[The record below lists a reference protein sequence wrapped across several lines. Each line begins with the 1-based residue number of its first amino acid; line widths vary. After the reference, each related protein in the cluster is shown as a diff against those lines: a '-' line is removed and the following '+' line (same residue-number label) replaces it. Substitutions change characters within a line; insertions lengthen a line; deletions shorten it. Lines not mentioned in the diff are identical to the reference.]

1 MTLTIEVKTT
11 RTIVKISEELGESI
25 ASWQSW
31 NVFSSEIDENEWEQK
46 FKTDQLQGLE
56 ELAQA
61 IRKTREK
68 AEKERL
74 ENEKREKE
82 RKEKEEQE
90 KLEAEKIA
98 QRQIDLSLPVG
109 SDGEFILS
117 EDDMTQTS
125 ESESET
131 EVKSEFEMVSPPKCN
146 IAAKFPVTLSPIST
160 PRKKPSPVVSPSK
173 VTVESSS
180 PTVPRRSKQKS
191 RYKF

>member
-1 MTLTIEVKTT
+1 MKC
-11 RTIVKISEELGESI
+11 
-25 ASWQSW
+25 
-31 NVFSSEIDENEWEQK
+31 FSEIDESEWEQK
-46 FKTDQLQGLE
+46 FETDQLQALE
-56 ELAQA
+56 ELAQS
-61 IRKTREK
+61 IRATREK

-82 RKEKEEQE
+82 RREKDERE

-117 EDDMTQTS
+117 DDDMTQTS

-146 IAAKFPVTLSPIST
+146 IAAKFPVILSPIST
-160 PRKKPSPVVSPSK
+160 PPKKPSPVASPK
-173 VTVESSS
+173 KAPITSSS
-180 PTVPRRSKQKS
+180 PTVPKRNKQKP
-191 RYKF
+191 R

>member
-1 MTLTIEVKTT
+1 ML
-11 RTIVKISEELGESI
+11 R
-25 ASWQSW
+25 
-31 NVFSSEIDENEWEQK
+31 
-46 FKTDQLQGLE
+46 
-56 ELAQA
+56 QA
-61 IRKTREK
+61 K
-68 AEKERL
+68 AEKEKL

-82 RKEKEEQE
+82 ERE
-90 KLEAEKIA
+90 KLEAEKAA

-160 PRKKPSPVVSPSK
+160 PPKKPSPVVSPKESPVK
-173 VTVESSS
+173 SSS
-180 PTVPRRSKQKS
+180 PTIPKRNKEKA
-191 RYKF
+191 RYETLNHHLN